1 MRANPDDDGYPS
13 VTSAHHATPQVDL
26 MSHDQ
31 PATPAFQRI
40 KEDILSRIRSGEW
53 KDGEMIPAEVALAQ
67 SFGVS
72 RMTVNRALRELTA
85 EQILTR
91 VQGSGTF
98 VAQQKYQATLV
109 AIRNI
114 AEEIAAR
121 GHKHHAE
128 LHKLERARANEAL
141 AASFGVPV
149 GRALFH
155 SLIVHFENDLPIQ
168 VEDRWVN
175 AALAPNYMEQD
186 FTQTTPNAYL
196 MRAAPLQGVEYGIE
210 AQLPPRD
217 IAEMLHMSEREP
229 CLMLRRKTLSQGQVA
244 SVATMWHPGGRY
256 QFTGSF

>member
-1 MRANPDDDGYPS
+1 MSPEPS
-13 VTSAHHATPQVDL
+13 A
-26 MSHDQ
+26 
-31 PATPAFQRI
+31 ATPAFRRI

-53 KDGEMIPAEVALAQ
+53 KEGEVIPAEVALAQ
-67 SFGVS
+67 AFGVS

-114 AEEIAAR
+114 AEDIAAR
-121 GHKHHAE
+121 GHRHRAE
-128 LHKLERARANEAL
+128 LHKLERVRANEAM
-141 AASFGVPV
+141 AAPFGLPA
-149 GRALFH
+149 GRTLFH

-168 VEDRWVN
+168 LEDRWVN
-175 AALAPNYMEQD
+175 AALAPDYMEQD

-210 AQLPPRD
+210 ACLPPRD
-217 IAEMLHMSEREP
+217 IAEML
-229 CLMLRRKTLSQGQVA
+229 
-244 SVATMWHPGGRY
+244 VATMWHPGGRY

>member
-1 MRANPDDDGYPS
+1 MSPEPS
-13 VTSAHHATPQVDL
+13 A
-26 MSHDQ
+26 
-31 PATPAFQRI
+31 ATPAFRRI

-53 KDGEMIPAEVALAQ
+53 KEGEVIPAEVALAQ
-67 SFGVS
+67 AFGVS

-121 GHKHHAE
+121 GHRHRAE
-128 LHKLERARANEAL
+128 LHKLERVRANEAM
-141 AASFGVPV
+141 AAPFGLPA
-149 GRALFH
+149 GRTLFH

-168 VEDRWVN
+168 LEDRWVN
-175 AALAPNYMEQD
+175 AALAPDYMEQD

-210 AQLPPRD
+210 ACLPPRD
-217 IAEMLHMSEREP
+217 IAEMLHMEVREP
-229 CLMLRRKTLSQGQVA
+229 CLMLRRKTLSQGEVA

>member
-1 MRANPDDDGYPS
+1 
-13 VTSAHHATPQVDL
+13 
-26 MSHDQ
+26 MSHAQ
-31 PATPAFQRI
+31 TAATPAFQRI

-53 KDGEMIPAEVALAQ
+53 KEGETIPAEVALAQ
-67 SFGVS
+67 TFGVS
-72 RMTVNRALRELTA
+72 RMTVNRALRELTT

-121 GHKHHAE
+121 GHKHRAE
-128 LHKLERARANEAL
+128 LHKLERTRANEAM
-141 AASFGVPV
+141 AAAFGVSV
-149 GRALFH
+149 GCALFH
-155 SLIVHFENDLPIQ
+155 SLLVHFENDLPIQ

-175 AALAPNYMEQD
+175 AALAPEYMEQD

-196 MRAAPLQGVEYGIE
+196 MRAAPLQGVDYGIE
-210 AQLPPRD
+210 ACLPTRE
-217 IAEMLHMSEREP
+217 IAEMLHMDVREP

-244 SVATMWHPGGRY
+244 SVATMWHPGERY

>member
-1 MRANPDDDGYPS
+1 MPPRQS
-13 VTSAHHATPQVDL
+13 TP
-26 MSHDQ
+26 
-31 PATPAFQRI
+31 APAFQRI

-53 KDGEMIPAEVALAQ
+53 QEGEMIPGETSLAQ
-67 SFGVS
+67 TFGVS

-114 AEEIAAR
+114 AEEIVAR
-121 GHKHHAE
+121 GHQHRAE
-128 LHKLERARANEAL
+128 LHRLERVRATEGMSAP
-141 AASFGVPV
+141 FGVPA
-149 GRALFH
+149 GRTLFH
-155 SLIVHFENDLPIQ
+155 SLIVHFENDVPIQ

-175 AALAPNYMEQD
+175 AELAPDYMEQD

-196 MRAAPLQGVEYGIE
+196 MRAAPLQGVEYRIE
-210 AQLPPRD
+210 ARQPPRE
-217 IAEMLHMSEREP
+217 IAEMLHMDVREP

>member
-1 MRANPDDDGYPS
+1 MPPRQ
-13 VTSAHHATPQVDL
+13 SA
-26 MSHDQ
+26 
-31 PATPAFQRI
+31 PAPAFQRI

-53 KDGEMIPAEVALAQ
+53 QEGEMIPGETSLAQ
-67 SFGVS
+67 TFGVS

-121 GHKHHAE
+121 GHRHRAE
-128 LHKLERARANEAL
+128 LHRLERVRATEGMAAPFGL
-141 AASFGVPV
+141 AV
-149 GRALFH
+149 GRTLFH

-175 AALAPNYMEQD
+175 AELAPDYMEQD

-196 MRAAPLQGVEYGIE
+196 MRAAPLQGVEYRIE
-210 AQLPPRD
+210 ARLPPRE
-217 IAEMLHMSEREP
+217 IAEMLHMDVREA